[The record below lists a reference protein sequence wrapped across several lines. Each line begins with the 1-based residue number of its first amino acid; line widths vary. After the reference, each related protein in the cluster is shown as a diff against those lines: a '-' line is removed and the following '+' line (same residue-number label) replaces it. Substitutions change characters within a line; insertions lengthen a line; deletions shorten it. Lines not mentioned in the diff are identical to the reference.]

1 METEDEGGM
10 GNDYEEGSGG
20 LGNDYARLE
29 RTLSN
34 SNLDCWE
41 TDECVWDPLNGGWR
55 NPVRSDLMLA

>member
-1 METEDEGGM
+1 MVETEDEGGM

-34 SNLDCWE
+34 ALDCWE